1 MEPKIKR
8 TARDT
13 VLTLTLAALLGGGI
27 LFFLN
32 VVSLGILSYALGVG
46 GLVALV
52 GVLHYVTWGWSM
64 SQEVAG
70 EREELKV
77 REDLEQAAQD
87 ASAIQDLSH
96 RRGIKKG

>member
-32 VVSLGILSYALGVG
+32 VVSLGILSCALGVG
-46 GLVALV
+46 GLVAAGRRAALRHLGLV
-52 GVLHYVTWGWSM
+52 D
-64 SQEVAG
+64 VAG
-70 EREELKV
+70 G
-77 REDLEQAAQD
+77 
-87 ASAIQDLSH
+87 
-96 RRGIKKG
+96 RRRTRRTEGA